1 MMAVVVAFI
10 ALLVLPRRV
19 LAADPS
25 LMRLLVVPSAG
36 QLSLVVEMS
45 DEARRVSTQ
54 QTTATTLL
62 VDAGPVASP
71 LQRQVLNAP
80 SGLSL
85 LQQVAADEWINDEK
99 EHLLRLRITMK
110 RAAPNSVRVVGR
122 RIYVDFMVPDVPM
135 PGTTSRSVAGG
146 SSPQTQKA
154 VADLKTNPPRADVAT
169 FRQTMNGAASQFE
182 RIQPF
187 LLSATSTRT
196 PNPAVLTAVGEAIN
210 ELRLSLRAV
219 RPPAAASSSSLQLLT
234 SAVSTAAEA
243 VSADFQ
249 GDRTAKARQS
259 VAIFADAKAQLQ

>member
-1 MMAVVVAFI
+1 MIAVVVAFV
-10 ALLVLPRRV
+10 ALLLLPSNA

-36 QLSLVVEMS
+36 QLSLVIEMS
-45 DEARRVSTQ
+45 DETRRVSTQ

-62 VDAGPVASP
+62 LDAGPVASP

-110 RAAPNSVRVVGR
+110 QPAPNSVRVVGR
-122 RIYVDFMVPDVPM
+122 RIYVDFMMPDVPM
-135 PGTTSRSVAGG
+135 PGTMSRNAAAG
-146 SSPQTQKA
+146 SSPQAQKG
-154 VADLKTNPPRADVAT
+154 VADLKVNTPRADVAA
-169 FRQTMNGAASQFE
+169 FQQTMNGAASQFE

-187 LLSATSTRT
+187 LLSATSSRT
-196 PNPAVLTAVGEAIN
+196 SNPAVLTAVGEAISG
-210 ELRLSLRAV
+210 LQLSLRGV

-234 SAVSTAAEA
+234 SAVSTAAQA

-259 VAIFADAKAQLQ
+259 VAMFAEAKAQLQ

>member
-1 MMAVVVAFI
+1 MIAVLLAI
-10 ALLVLPRRV
+10 LALLLVPSDA

-45 DEARRVSTQ
+45 DETRRVSTQ

-62 VDAGPVASP
+62 LDAGPVALP

-85 LQQVAADEWINDEK
+85 LQQVAADEWINEEK
-99 EHLLRLRITMK
+99 EHLLRLRINLK
-110 RAAPNSVRVVGR
+110 RPAPNSVRVVGR
-122 RIYVDFMVPDVPM
+122 RIYIDFMMPDVPLPASM
-135 PGTTSRSVAGG
+135 TEAKGTG
-146 SSPQTQKA
+146 SAREMQKA
-154 VADLKTNPPRADVAT
+154 VPESQANSPRPDVAA
-169 FRQTMNGAASQFE
+169 FRQTISGLASQFE

-187 LLSATSTRT
+187 LLSATSPRT
-196 PNPAVLTAVGEAIN
+196 PNPAVLSAVGEAISGVQQ
-210 ELRLSLRAV
+210 SLRGV
-219 RPPAAASSSSLQLLT
+219 RAPAAAGSSLQLLT
-234 SAVSTAAEA
+234 SAVSVAAEA

-259 VAIFADAKAQLQ
+259 VAMFAEVKAQLQ